1 MANNTLSMILRNLR
15 TEIARIEKD
24 NEMLREH
31 CKKLSAMVQDKRQQ
45 DEIKEMIGVDE
56 YCPNCSHRFLPGSII
71 MLSSEGSY
79 ICPSCKRPFS
89 PSRRKGEPANASAT
103 SKP

>member
-45 DEIKEMIGVDE
+45 GEIEELIGANE
-56 YCPNCSHRFLPGSII
+56 YCPNCGYTFPGGSLL
-71 MLSSEGSY
+71 MKSPGGSY
-79 ICPSCKRPFS
+79 ICPSCKMLFS
-89 PSRRKGEPANASAT
+89 LDKKGAINASAS
-103 SKP
+103 SKS

>member
-15 TEIARIEKD
+15 TEIARTEKD

-31 CKKLSAMVQDKRQQ
+31 CKKLSTMVQDKRQQ

-56 YCPNCSHRFLPGSII
+56 ICPNCGHKFLPGSLL
-71 MLSSEGSY
+71 MLSAGGSY
-79 ICPSCKRPFS
+79 ICPSCKLLFN
-89 PSRRKGEPANASAT
+89 PSVKGAINASAS
-103 SKP
+103 SKS